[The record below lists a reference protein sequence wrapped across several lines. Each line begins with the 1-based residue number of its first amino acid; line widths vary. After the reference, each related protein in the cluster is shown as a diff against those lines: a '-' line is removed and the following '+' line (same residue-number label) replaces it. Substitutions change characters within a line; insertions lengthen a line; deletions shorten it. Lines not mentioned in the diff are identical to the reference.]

1 MNDDY
6 RIPISAKIVRLAL
19 RSGLRGRTRFT
30 LFLAKRIRS
39 LQAVPIRWDDL
50 PPLYLDLRMVTA
62 HELLT
67 GTILDQVE
75 QRLIRQLVFA
85 GEVVW
90 DIGAYM
96 GYYSLLFSRQV
107 GLNGR
112 VCSFEPNREVWPAL
126 RRTLDRLENVSL
138 YPFALADESREVNLI
153 VPLDPSMSSLKDWTN
168 GVVGKT
174 HQVACQLQRLDDL
187 VAAQTIPLPDFVKC
201 DVEGAELS
209 VFRGAR
215 KSLDRIEAPFVFF
228 EANANSARAFGEPVS
243 AAMDF
248 LSGLTLARYEFFEIT
263 DNGHLMRIERP
274 NPMHSNILAVPGSRA
289 SRARGLLSD

>member
-1 MNDDY
+1 MNDEI
-6 RIPISAKIVRLAL
+6 RIPLSAKIVRLAL

-30 LFLAKRIRS
+30 LLLAKRIKS
-39 LQAVPIRWDDL
+39 LQAVPVRWDDL

-62 HELLT
+62 HEMLT
-67 GTILDQVE
+67 GTIPEQIE
-75 QRLIRQLVFA
+75 QRLVSQLVFA

-107 GLNGR
+107 GVQGK

-126 RRTLDRLENVSL
+126 RRTLDSLENVSL
-138 YPFALADESREVNLI
+138 YPFALADESREANLI

-174 HQVACQLQRLDDL
+174 HQVTCELKRLDDL
-187 VAAQTIPLPDFVKC
+187 VAARTIPLPDFVKC

-209 VFRGAR
+209 VFRGAQ

-248 LSGLTLARYEFFEIT
+248 LSGLTLPRYEFFEIT

-289 SRARGLLSD
+289 SRALLSD